1 MDTRGVKITWCGHAT
16 FRIQSAGKTYY
27 IDPFLA
33 HNPACPEAEKNPKHA
48 DAILLTHGHTD
59 HLADLLPLA
68 KSSSAP
74 VVCIIETG
82 AWLASK
88 GVPQS
93 QLHAINKGGSVSVA
107 GAKVTMVHALHSNGI
122 DDGGRMVY
130 GGDPAGLVIEF
141 AEGLRIYHAGDTD
154 VFGDM
159 ALIAELYKPDL
170 VLLPIGDFF
179 TMGPRGAALAC
190 RLLKAPAVV
199 PMHFGTFPVLT
210 GTPQEF
216 REQLRS
222 FSPSTELVVL
232 KPGETLGAPRS

>member
-1 MDTRGVKITWCGHAT
+1 MDTRGVKITWCGHAA
-16 FRIQSAGKTYY
+16 FRIQSAGKTFY

-33 HNPACPEAEKNPKHA
+33 HNPTCPEAEKNPKRA
-48 DAILLTHGHTD
+48 DAILITHAHAD
-59 HLADLLPLA
+59 HLGDVVPLA

-74 VVCIIETG
+74 VVCIFETG

-93 QLHAINKGGSVSVA
+93 QVRGMNKGGAVSVA
-107 GAKVTMVHALHSNGI
+107 GAKVTMVHARHSNGI

-141 AEGLRIYHAGDTD
+141 AEGLRVYHAGDTD

-170 VLLPIGDFF
+170 ALLPIGDCF
-179 TMGPRGAALAC
+179 TMSPRSAALAC

-210 GTPQEF
+210 GTPHEF

-222 FSPSTELVVL
+222 FSPNTELVVL
-232 KPGETLGAPRS
+232 KPGETLSGPRS